1 MSSDYYQILGVSRN
15 ASQEEI
21 KKAYKKLAI
30 KWHPDKHK
38 EETKNEAEKR
48 FKEISEAY
56 QVLSDNEKKRNYDQ
70 FGNEE
75 GNPHG
80 PSFSSSSAGMN
91 PHDLFEAFFNG
102 NQFGSAES
110 FFNDG
115 FFSINN
121 GRRSSRP
128 TPKISDSLL
137 KINISLQELYFGAK
151 KKVSIMLNIRC
162 GDCHGQGGVIGNCNH
177 CHGMGMIQQTKMV
190 GPNMMQRIQSV
201 CPQCQGNKQM
211 IKKQCESCKGK
222 KLIGKERSF
231 MITIEEGCDLNEKKI
246 FPQSGHED
254 EYGNKGN
261 LIFQFILDKHPYLEV
276 FQKNLIYHQIISLEE
291 SLVGKNV
298 ELKHVNGENIRYFQ
312 DSIIVDGSYLAI
324 KKKGLPFKNKKDTF
338 GDLLIYY
345 HIKHDKISFDQK
357 TKKALRKLFQLE
369 EHENVP
375 IQEASLLQRP
385 S

>member
-1 MSSDYYQILGVSRN
+1 MSFDYYQILGVSKS
-15 ASQEEI
+15 ASQDEI

-38 EETKNEAEKR
+38 EETKDEAEKK

-56 QVLSDNEKKRNYDQ
+56 QVLSDIEKKRNYDQ
-70 FGNEE
+70 YGNEE
-75 GNPHG
+75 GNLQES
-80 PSFSSSSAGMN
+80 SFSSSSGGMN
-91 PHDLFEAFFNG
+91 PRDLFEAFFNG

-121 GRRSSRP
+121 ARRSSRP
-128 TPKISDSLL
+128 TAKVSDSLL
-137 KINISLQELYFGAK
+137 KINISLHELYFGAK
-151 KKVSIMLNIRC
+151 KKVSVVLNIRC
-162 GDCHGQGGVIGNCNH
+162 HDCQGTGGVIGNCNH
-177 CHGMGMIQQTKMV
+177 CQGMGLINQTKMI
-190 GPNMMQRIQSV
+190 GPNMIQRIQTV
-201 CPQCQGNKQM
+201 CPQCHGNKQ
-211 IKKQCESCKGK
+211 ILKKQCESCKGK

-231 MITIEEGCDLNEKKI
+231 MITIEEGCDLNENKI
-246 FPQSGHED
+246 FHKSGHED

-276 FQKNLIYHQIISLEE
+276 NQKNLIFHQTISLEE